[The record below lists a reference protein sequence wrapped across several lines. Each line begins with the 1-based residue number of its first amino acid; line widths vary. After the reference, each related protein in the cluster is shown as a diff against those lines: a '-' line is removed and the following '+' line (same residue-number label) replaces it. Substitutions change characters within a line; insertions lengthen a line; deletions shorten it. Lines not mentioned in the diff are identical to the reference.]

1 MPKIMSHVF
10 EVEVDGP
17 QVVKFV
23 TYADLHTAR
32 TATIRIQ
39 MQNLMLCDAM
49 VRAMKAH
56 GERLNYSVH
65 ALVGVDALLKNSSR
79 ARTYKKM
86 EGLQNAHPRFR
97 EHA

>member
-1 MPKIMSHVF
+1 MSHVF

-39 MQNLMLCDAM
+39 MLCDAM
-49 VRAMKAH
+49 VRAMNAH
-56 GERLNYSVH
+56 GERLNY
-65 ALVGVDALLKNSSR
+65 LVGVAC
-79 ARTYKKM
+79 
-86 EGLQNAHPRFR
+86 
-97 EHA
+97 